1 MTFPIMLMDAYISIN
16 MNSGREESGQRR
28 RRCRPA
34 PFPAGELPF
43 PEVQACG
50 RVGKEKGATGE
61 PATPS

>member
-16 MNSGREESGQRR
+16 MNTGREESGQRR
-28 RRCRPA
+28 RRCCPA
-34 PFPAGELPF
+34 PFPEGELPF

-50 RVGKEKGATGE
+50 RVGKEKGADGE